1 MAPMRSLIVLV
12 LVAVAAQN
20 DAPRKSDDLVTVSG
34 CIRGNHLKFPSGH
47 PSSVDEQLR
56 VSEYILVGSKEL
68 LRTLSKVHDGHYE
81 EVTGTLK
88 LPPAKPSDVRI
99 RQKEFGPKTRVT
111 VGTREADGEE
121 IPAPIQ
127 LIVSSYRH
135 LADRCSN
142 R

>member
-1 MAPMRSLIVLV
+1 
-12 LVAVAAQN
+12 
-20 DAPRKSDDLVTVSG
+20 
-34 CIRGNHLKFPSGH
+34 
-47 PSSVDEQLR
+47 
-56 VSEYILVGSKEL
+56 VGSKEL
-68 LRTLSKVHDGHYE
+68 LRTIGKEHDGHYE

-88 LPPAKPSDVRI
+88 LPPSKPSEVHI
-99 RQKEFGPKTRVT
+99 RQKDFGPKTRVT
-111 VGTREADGEE
+111 VGAREAAGEE